1 MKHIISS
8 RLVAYLEGLT
18 LHGGDRDGLPL
29 VVLPWERRLIRGVFN
44 TDGDGAVSVGRGN
57 GKSAIVAGIA
67 AAVVDPA
74 GPLNG
79 PRREVVCCAAS
90 FSQARIIYEDVLAF
104 LGDKYDLAD
113 RKTWRKQDSANSA
126 WLEHR
131 ATGARVRCIG
141 SDPATAHGLRSY
153 LALIDEPAQHEA
165 STRDRML
172 AAIKTGLGKTPG
184 SRMLSLGTRPAD
196 SSHWFAKQ
204 LTGAGVAY
212 AQVHAAGDD
221 DPPFAVRTWRKAN
234 PSLAHLPSL
243 RAKLAEEAA
252 SARHSPE
259 LLAAFRAL
267 RLNMGVEDTDV
278 AVLLDAGLWEGIEG
292 AAPMRG
298 KACWGVDLGATAAQ
312 SAVAAYFPETG
323 ALLALAAFP
332 REPDLHARGIRD
344 GVGRLYVECANRRE
358 LLTLGNR
365 TVNVADLLGVALD
378 RFGPPVR
385 VVADRYREG
394 ELRDALEAAGIPL
407 AALELRGMGWRDG
420 GEDVRTFQR
429 ACADGRVTPAPSLLL
444 RSAMAEA
451 RTVGDAA
458 GNQKLSKGSQGGR
471 RHRARDDAAAAAILA
486 VSAGVRQPV
495 VVRPRW
501 RYRGAA

>member
-1 MKHIISS
+1 M
-8 RLVAYLEGLT
+8 
-18 LHGGDRDGLPL
+18 
-29 VVLPWERRLIRGVFN
+29 
-44 TDGDGAVSVGRGN
+44 
-57 GKSAIVAGIA
+57 
-67 AAVVDPA
+67 
-74 GPLNG
+74 
-79 PRREVVCCAAS
+79 
-90 FSQARIIYEDVLAF
+90 
-104 LGDKYDLAD
+104 
-113 RKTWRKQDSANSA
+113 
-126 WLEHR
+126 
-131 ATGARVRCIG
+131 RCIG
-141 SDPATAHGLRSY
+141 SDPATAHGLRPY

-184 SRMLSLGTRPAD
+184 SRMLALGTRPSD
-196 SSHWFAKQ
+196 SSHWFSKQ

-243 RAKLAEEAA
+243 RAKYAQEAA

-385 VVADRYREG
+385 GCGGPLPRGRAPRRAGGGGDPAGRPRAAGHGLARRGRGRADVSAGLRRRPCDTGAVVA
-394 ELRDALEAAGIPL
+394 LALGDG
-407 AALELRGMGWRDG
+407 RGPHGWRRG
-420 GEDVRTFQR
+420 GQSKAEQGKSGG
-429 ACADGRVTPAPSLLL
+429 AAAPGP
-444 RSAMAEA
+444 R
-451 RTVGDAA
+451 RRG
-458 GNQKLSKGSQGGR
+458 GSGHLGGLGGR
-471 RHRARDDAAAAAILA
+471 PAACGGAPALA
-486 VSAGVRQPV
+486 VSGRGLEQLLHQRLPTPLRLALWPLVAGNVTAPAQRPEVARVQRGPALVQLHHV
-495 VVRPRW
+495 VNLEPPSPPAQHTPPTVAVEHLPPHHSPRPRGN
-501 RYRGAA
+501 YGMVFAARMRTAHAIMVQYP